1 VTDAPDTK
9 VVDPATVLDELRE
22 SARALDAAADELRK
36 VTTKFEGYQRLARDD
51 DGQPVT
57 DDATGEPVLEFVP
70 GPSLLWRELVDGH
83 LDGHLDRI
91 ATAYEDQGKRPPAK
105 EVLEARARKAA
116 KEENTDLWADYHA
129 LAARMT
135 NLQKWISAKRETI
148 SARQS
153 WLRAHGVLTG
163 FR

>member
-1 VTDAPDTK
+1 VTEAPPQDPK

-22 SARALDAAADELRK
+22 SARALDESADELRE
-36 VTTKFEGYQRLARDD
+36 VTTKFEGYQRVS
-51 DGQPVT
+51 DG
-57 DDATGEPVLEFVP
+57 AFVP
-70 GPSLLWRELVDGH
+70 GPSLLWRELV
-83 LDGHLDRI
+83 DGHLDRI

>member
-1 VTDAPDTK
+1 VTEAPPQDPK
-9 VVDPATVLDELRE
+9 VVDPATVLEELRE

-36 VTTKFEGYQRLARDD
+36 VTTKFEGYQRPARDD

-57 DDATGEPVLEFVP
+57 DDTTGEPVLEFVP
-70 GPSLLWRELVDGH
+70 GPSLLWRELV
-83 LDGHLDRI
+83 DGHLDRI

-116 KEENTDLWADYHA
+116 KTENTDLWADYHA
-129 LAARMT
+129 LSARMT